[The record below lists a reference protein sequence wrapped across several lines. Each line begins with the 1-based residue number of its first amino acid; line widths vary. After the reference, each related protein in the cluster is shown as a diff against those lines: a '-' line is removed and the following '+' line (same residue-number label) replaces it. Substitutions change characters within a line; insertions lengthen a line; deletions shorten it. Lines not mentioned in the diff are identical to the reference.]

1 MFPVRVDHKV
11 QLQARFRGWKWSSIH
26 FCFSHS
32 EAQRVGAGTWSW
44 GRHWRSYFTVTCSGS
59 EAGSGWLDSEELQP
73 WLHVP
78 ELQNL
83 QPGGKHGLPGQA
95 PSSFW
100 SIFYWNPYCPFV
112 LKMGRPSNQLK
123 DVPVMLH
130 YMPGLRFGISIL
142 SFPRKFLA
150 PRKIDSLL
158 PRHFCIPR
166 YIGRSTLCQVRKVLI
181 ILFPWVKCLL
191 LHNLHNWESPLSG
204 SSQSLE
210 GRVVCWFTLNQMS
223 P

>member
-44 GRHWRSYFTVTCSGS
+44 GRHWIPCFTVTCSITGS

-100 SIFYWNPYCPFV
+100 SIFYWNPYCPFI

-123 DVPVMLH
+123 DVLIMLH
-130 YMPGLRFGISIL
+130 YMPGLRFEISIL
-142 SFPRKFLA
+142 SFPGNSWLLERLTHFFQDISA
-150 PRKIDSLL
+150 SLGTL
-158 PRHFCIPR
+158 GEVACVRW
-166 YIGRSTLCQVRKVLI
+166 GRSSLYFSPGWNVSSYIICITERVL
-181 ILFPWVKCLL
+181 
-191 LHNLHNWESPLSG
+191 
-204 SSQSLE
+204 
-210 GRVVCWFTLNQMS
+210 
-223 P
+223 